1 VDVQER
7 IFTPAKPSTP
17 VRFWAPPPKF
27 GQVRS
32 YFLDQCRELASIYRA
47 WIARQ
52 FHYLCPRCPFGRSNQ
67 YVELV
72 SYPAVA
78 LLGGVL
84 VDEGCTWTG
93 VTDPDH
99 EFTSCDARLSGHRGA
114 VVPEVVDVSAFDP
127 DGSAR
132 SGLCAAAVARSCG

>member
-1 VDVQER
+1 MLIR
-7 IFTPAKPSTP
+7 
-17 VRFWAPPPKF
+17 
-27 GQVRS
+27 GQ
-32 YFLDQCRELASIYRA
+32 FLDQHRELARIHRA

-52 FHYLCPRCPFGRSNQ
+52 FHYLCPRCPFRQSNQ
-67 YVELV
+67 CVELV
-72 SYPAVA
+72 SYRAVA
-78 LLGGVL
+78 LLAGVL
-84 VDEGCTWTG
+84 VDEGCTGTG

-99 EFTSCDARLSGHRGA
+99 EFTSRDARLSGHRGA